1 MTKTHYI
8 RKQNIELVFS
18 SEDAASEHWDSLSE
32 FHKEEAHA
40 IMAELFDRMVPEQR
54 WVRIDS
60 LKIDL
65 GKLSIRSFRRDYL
78 EQLRSSLEESLAD
91 AIRERPLPQADP
103 IAVWESTII
112 HYLKYGT
119 FLWETATESS
129 SLMSDQ
135 SSPVRDKLEEKLI
148 ERLQS
153 SASFSR
159 MVSTTLHQSNSAM
172 QRWTRQFSASFYDR
186 VKNILFQMADLSYQ
200 SFLRASVDL
209 VEQAVAHNRKVAG
222 RVFDKAQRLKWEMLF
237 SATGNSIAGCMKE
250 WLSETVKHKKLKE
263 SILAILSTASLADKT
278 EILNQLK
285 EFPGLFYQEQES
297 GLAIPDR
304 LDQMMVE
311 LLSNLK
317 MKENET
323 TNTSNRRRNSEKT
336 EEIIDEQDSRE
347 EIETDALKQNK
358 INALR
363 DNKTKKEFDPERVET
378 MPVEQEIYIDNAGLV
393 LLAPFIEPFFS
404 QFGLNAENKLEDD
417 ADASLG
423 IQLLNLV
430 TTGSWDEEEH
440 RLVLNKIL
448 CGRLPQWA
456 GYRIAD
462 TPPNAKQESVELLEN
477 IVRYWTAIK
486 STSPEAV
493 QQTFLQR
500 QGKLIFKEEQWQLSV
515 EYKTH
520 DILLE
525 SLPWTYSVIKLPWM
539 QYPLYVT
546 W

>member
-8 RKQNIELVFS
+8 RKQHIELVFS
-18 SEDAASEHWDSLSE
+18 SEDAASEYWESLSE
-32 FHKEEAHA
+32 FHKEEAHS
-40 IMAELFDRMVPEQR
+40 IMAELFDRLIPEQR

-78 EQLRSSLEESLAD
+78 EQLRSSLEVSLAE
-91 AIRERPLPQADP
+91 AIHERPLLQADP
-103 IAVWESTII
+103 VAVWESTII

-119 FLWETATESS
+119 FLWETAMESS

-135 SSPVRDKLEEKLI
+135 SSPVRDKLEEKI
-148 ERLQS
+148 VERLQS
-153 SASFSR
+153 SESFIR
-159 MVSTTLHQSNSAM
+159 KISTTLLQTDSAM
-172 QRWTRQFSASFYDR
+172 QRWTRQFSPAFYGR
-186 VKNILFQMADLSYQ
+186 VKNILFQRADLSYQ

-209 VEQAVAHNRKVAG
+209 VDQAVAHNHKIAG

-237 SATGNSIAGCMKE
+237 STAEDSVAGYIKE
-250 WLSETVKHKKLKE
+250 WLSETVKDKILNE
-263 SILAILSTASLADKT
+263 SLLAILSNASHADKT

-285 EFPGLFYQEQES
+285 VFPELFYQQQET
-297 GLAIPDR
+297 GITVPGR
-304 LDQMMVE
+304 LDQMMAEV
-311 LLSNLK
+311 LSNLK
-317 MKENET
+317 TKENEM
-323 TNTSNRRRNSEKT
+323 TNASNKRRNSKRD
-336 EEIIDEQDSRE
+336 EENIDEQETRA
-347 EIETDALKQNK
+347 EIEAGALKQNQ
-358 INALR
+358 IVDPW
-363 DNKTKKEFDPERVET
+363 DNKTKKEIDHDSAET
-378 MPVEQEIYIDNAGLV
+378 MAGEQEIYIDNAGIV
-393 LLAPFIEPFFS
+393 LLAPFIEPFFN
-404 QFGLNAENKLEDD
+404 QFGLNEENKLEDD

-423 IQLLNLV
+423 IQLLNMV
-430 TTGSWDEEEH
+430 TAGSWDEEEH

-456 GYRIAD
+456 GYRITD
-462 TPPNAKQESVELLEN
+462 IPPQAKQESVELLQN
-477 IVRYWTAIK
+477 IIRYWPALK
-486 STSPEAV
+486 STSSEAV

-500 QGKLIFKEEQWQLSV
+500 HGKLIFKEEQWQLSV